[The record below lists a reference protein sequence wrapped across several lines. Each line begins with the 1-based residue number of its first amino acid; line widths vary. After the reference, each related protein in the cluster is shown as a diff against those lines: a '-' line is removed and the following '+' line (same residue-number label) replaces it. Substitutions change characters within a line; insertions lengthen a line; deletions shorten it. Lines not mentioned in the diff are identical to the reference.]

1 MAFSDKMKSTGKTL
15 DTPWTRGPKAMKE
28 TPAEESK
35 ESPEMQADEEN
46 SMLGILKQILS
57 ARTLEESKALAQ
69 EAIAAHGAMDS
80 GDNSEEGGDNGQG
93 V

>member
-1 MAFSDKMKSTGKTL
+1 MAFSDKMKSSEKMS
-15 DTPWTRGPKAMKE
+15 TPWTRGPKAMKE

-69 EAIAAHGAMDS
+69 EAIDAHGAMDK
-80 GDNSEEGGDNGQG
+80 GGSTTDMGE
-93 V
+93 